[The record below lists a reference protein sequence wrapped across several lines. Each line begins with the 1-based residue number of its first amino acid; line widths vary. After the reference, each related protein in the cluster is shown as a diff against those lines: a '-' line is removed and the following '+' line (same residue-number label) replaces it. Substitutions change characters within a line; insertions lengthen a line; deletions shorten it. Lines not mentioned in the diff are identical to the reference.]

1 MSEAALSLL
10 EQIRALPDDD
20 QRSLALELGTEPL
33 VNEAEAVAELD
44 NDPDF
49 QTHLD
54 ERLAAVEAHPERLI
68 DGAEA
73 FRRIRRHLAERRGKV
88 VG

>member
-1 MSEAALSLL
+1 MSEAALNLL

-20 QRSLALELGTEPL
+20 QRSLALELGAEPP
-33 VNEAEAVAELD
+33 VNEDEAVAELD
-44 NDPDF
+44 NDPNF
-49 QTHLD
+49 QSHLD

-73 FRRIRRHLAERRGKV
+73 FRRIRQHLAERRGEA

>member
-1 MSEAALSLL
+1 MSEAALNLL

-20 QRSLALELGTEPL
+20 RRSLALELWAEPP
-33 VNEAEAVAELD
+33 VDEDEAVAELD
-44 NDPDF
+44 NDSEF
-49 QTHLD
+49 QSHLD
-54 ERLAAVEAHPERLI
+54 ERLAEVKAHPERLI

-73 FRRIRRHLAERRGKV
+73 FRRIRRHLAERRGEA